1 MSKALS
7 PKGMI
12 NSEHHVTVK
21 NNKYIHMK
29 KNDEFYVS
37 YIDGSLGSKTRQT
50 LKRFTL
56 GTFVVIIIGALLFSF
71 AQKPF
76 KNSTFE
82 LTSAT
87 KITGVF
93 HEKPYPML
101 RVQVAKNTYKN
112 ILLLGFGKSSANP
125 FLEQIQNQV
134 KDLNGKTLS
143 IEGNLIYYNGKTL
156 IQITDDEKVTL
167 VPNSSGIYPKKTTI
181 SKMTLQG
188 EIIDP
193 KCYFGVMKPGK
204 GKIHRSCAVRCIS
217 GGIPPVLATTD
228 DNNISQYYLLTDLKG
243 NPINQEVITFI
254 GKPSEITGIVEKM
267 EDWYILKLNPDDI
280 KVKSEVSNIY

>member
-1 MSKALS
+1 
-7 PKGMI
+7 
-12 NSEHHVTVK
+12 
-21 NNKYIHMK
+21 MK

-37 YIDGSLGSKTRQT
+37 YIDGSLGAKTKRT
-50 LKRFTL
+50 LKRF
-56 GTFVVIIIGALLFSF
+56 VIVAILLIIVSALLFSF
-71 AQKPF
+71 SQKPF

-87 KITGVF
+87 KITGTF
-93 HEKPYPML
+93 HESPYPML
-101 RVQVAKNTYKN
+101 RVEIAENTFKN

-125 FLEQIQNQV
+125 FLEKLQNEV

-167 VPNSSGIYPKKTTI
+167 ENNSKTKIPSKETV

-228 DNNISQYYLLTDLKG
+228 KNNMSQYFLLTDLKG
-243 NPINQEVITFI
+243 NPINNDILPYI
-254 GKPSEITGIVEKM
+254 GKPSKIKGIVEKM
-267 EDWYILKLNPDDI
+267 EDWYIMKINVSDILELNR
-280 KVKSEVSNIY
+280 KSSIY

>member
-1 MSKALS
+1 
-7 PKGMI
+7 
-12 NSEHHVTVK
+12 
-21 NNKYIHMK
+21 MK

-37 YIDGSLGSKTRQT
+37 YIEDSLGSKTKRT
-50 LKRFTL
+50 LKRF
-56 GTFVVIIIGALLFSF
+56 VIGSLLLVILAALVFSF
-71 AQKPF
+71 SQKPF

-93 HEKPYPML
+93 HENPYPML
-101 RVQVAKNTYKN
+101 RVEVAKNTYKN

-125 FLEQIQNQV
+125 FLEKLQNEV
-134 KDLNGKTLS
+134 KDLNGKVLS

-167 VPNSSGIYPKKTTI
+167 VGKSISETPSKSVI
-181 SKMTLQG
+181 SKMILQG

-217 GGIPPVLATTD
+217 GGIPPVLAST
-228 DNNISQYYLLTDLKG
+228 DNNNMSQYFLLTDLKG
-243 NPINQEVITFI
+243 RPINKDVLPFI
-254 GKPSEITGIVEKM
+254 GQPSEIKGTVVKM
-267 EDWYILKLNPDDI
+267 EDWYLFKINIDDI
-280 KVKSEVSNIY
+280 SVLSENSSIY

>member
-1 MSKALS
+1 
-7 PKGMI
+7 
-12 NSEHHVTVK
+12 
-21 NNKYIHMK
+21 MK

-37 YIDGSLGSKTRQT
+37 YIDDSLGSKTKKT
-50 LKRFTL
+50 LKRFV
-56 GTFVVIIIGALLFSF
+56 FVAIGIIVLAALVFSF
-71 AQKPF
+71 SQKPF

-87 KITGVF
+87 KIIGTF
-93 HEKPYPML
+93 HENPYPML
-101 RVQVAKNTYKN
+101 RVEVAKNTFKN

-125 FLEQIQNQV
+125 FLKKLQNAV

-143 IEGNLIYYNGKTL
+143 IEGNLIYYNGKAL
-156 IQITDDEKVTL
+156 IQITDDEKVIL
-167 VPNSSGIYPKKTTI
+167 LKTNTSNKIPLKTSI
-181 SKMTLQG
+181 SEMKLQG

-217 GGIPPVLATTD
+217 GGIPPVLVTTD
-228 DNNISQYYLLTDLKG
+228 KNNITKYFLITDLDG
-243 NPINQEVITFI
+243 NAIHEDILPFI

-267 EDWYILKLNPDDI
+267 EDWYLLKIKINDI
-280 KVKSEVSNIY
+280 IISNIKSSIY

>member
-1 MSKALS
+1 
-7 PKGMI
+7 
-12 NSEHHVTVK
+12 
-21 NNKYIHMK
+21 MK
-29 KNDEFYVS
+29 EQDEFYVP
-37 YIDGSLGSKTRQT
+37 YIEGSLGKNTRKAV
-50 LKRFTL
+50 KRFAWTAL
-56 GTFVVIIIGALLFSF
+56 FVIVLSALVFGFS
-71 AQKPF
+71 QKPF

-101 RVQVAKNTYKN
+101 QVTLADNTYKN

-125 FLEQIQNQV
+125 FLEKIQEEV
-134 KDLNGKTLS
+134 PDLNGKTLN

-156 IQITDDEKVTL
+156 LQITDEEKVTL
-167 VPNSSGIYPKKTTI
+167 ANRVKAQLPEKELI
-181 SKMTLQG
+181 SDMILQG

-228 DNNISQYYLLTDLKG
+228 ENNIAEYYLITDKDG
-243 NPINQEVITFI
+243 NPIHQDILPYV
-254 GKPSEITGIVEKM
+254 GKPSEIKGSVERM
-267 EDWYILKLNPDDI
+267 GDWYFLRIDPK
-280 KVKSEVSNIY
+280 NISVNEKPSKIY

>member
-1 MSKALS
+1 
-7 PKGMI
+7 
-12 NSEHHVTVK
+12 
-21 NNKYIHMK
+21 MK

-37 YIDGSLGSKTRQT
+37 YIDGSLGPKTKT
-50 LKRFTL
+50 SLKRFTIIAIL
-56 GTFVVIIIGALLFSF
+56 VIAIGALLFSF
-71 AQKPF
+71 SQNTF

-82 LTSAT
+82 LLSET

-93 HEKPYPML
+93 HEHPYPML
-101 RVQVAKNTYKN
+101 RVEVAKNTFKN

-125 FLEQIQNQV
+125 FLEQLQNEV

-156 IQITDDEKVTL
+156 IQITDDEKIVL
-167 VPNSSGIYPKKTTI
+167 VDGNNKNIPLKETI
-181 SKMTLQG
+181 SKMTLEG

-217 GGIPPVLATTD
+217 GGIPPVLVTTD
-228 DNNISQYYLLTDLKG
+228 NNNISEYYLLTDLKG
-243 NPINQEVITFI
+243 QSINDAVLPFI
-254 GKPSEITGIVEKM
+254 GKPSKISGIVEKM
-267 EDWYILKLNPDDI
+267 DDWYLLKINVSDIEELN
-280 KVKSEVSNIY
+280 KKSSIY

>member
-1 MSKALS
+1 M
-7 PKGMI
+7 
-12 NSEHHVTVK
+12 K
-21 NNKYIHMK
+21 N
-29 KNDEFYVS
+29 KNEFYVS
-37 YIDGSLGSKTRQT
+37 YIDGSLGTKTKQT
-50 LKRFTL
+50 LKWFAL
-56 GTFVVIIIGALLFSF
+56 SAVLLIIVSAILFSF
-71 AQKPF
+71 SQKPF

-82 LTSAT
+82 LLSET
-87 KITGVF
+87 KITGSF

-101 RVQVAKNTYKN
+101 RVQIAENTFKNV
-112 ILLLGFGKSSANP
+112 LLLGFGKSSANP
-125 FLEQIQNQV
+125 FLEKIRKEV

-167 VPNSSGIYPKKTTI
+167 SSTSKNRLPQKEMI
-181 SKMTLQG
+181 STMTLEG

-228 DNNISQYYLLTDLKG
+228 KNNLSQYFLLTNLKG
-243 NPINQEVITFI
+243 EPINHDILPYI
-254 GKPSEITGIVEKM
+254 GKPATIKGIVERM
-267 EDWYILKLNPDDI
+267 EDWYVIKIDI
-280 KVKSEVSNIY
+280 SNITELNKTSKIY